1 MIFAMAVFSLVCALM
16 VWVGL
21 RTPKKS
27 GQKPFPR
34 QTAR

>member
-1 MIFAMAVFSLVCALM
+1 MIFAMAVFSLVCGVM

-21 RTPKKS
+21 RSSKKS